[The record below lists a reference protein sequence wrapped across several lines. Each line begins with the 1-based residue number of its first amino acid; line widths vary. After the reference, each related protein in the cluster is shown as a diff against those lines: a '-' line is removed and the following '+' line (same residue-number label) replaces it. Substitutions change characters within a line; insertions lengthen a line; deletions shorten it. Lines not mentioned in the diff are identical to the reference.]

1 MPADQTVHPV
11 QHMHSLRRRV
21 ATLLVFALGASAI
34 SACSWFTDFKDQPDI
49 DPWQSPAD
57 TIGSRGNPQGSV
69 PVSGSMA
76 PGYMASYAN
85 GGKVL
90 DDTLA
95 AIRNPVPA
103 DARSLDNGRKYYQ
116 INCAVC
122 HGLAGGA
129 APTAPGAGA
138 LGDGPMAGPK
148 YGFYPPSLRTDRVR
162 NFSDGYIWG
171 IIRNGRGLMPTYDR
185 IEEMDRWDVVNY
197 VRALQAA
204 NVTVPTTPAGVP
216 GQTGRT
222 VPGYTRTGPTVPS
235 PYVHPDGRIS
245 GEAYGRAD
253 STRADLTTRTDSTR
267 TDSTAKRQ
275 AAPAARPAPARAGSP
290 PNPTPETHQ

>member
-1 MPADQTVHPV
+1 MRADTL
-11 QHMHSLRRRV
+11 SRRLRH
-21 ATLLVFALGASAI
+21 AALLAAGALLA

-57 TIGSRGNPQGSV
+57 TIGARGNPQGSV
-69 PVSGSMA
+69 PVSGAIA
-76 PGYMASYAN
+76 PSYVASYAN

-95 AIRNPVPA
+95 ALRNPVAA

-129 APTAPGAGA
+129 AAAPGGGA
-138 LGDGPMAGPK
+138 LGDGPVAGPK

-162 NFSDGYIWG
+162 GFSDGYIWG
-171 IIRNGRGLMPTYDR
+171 IIRNGRGLMPSYDR

-204 NVTVPTTPAGVP
+204 NVTVPTTPAGTP
-216 GQTGRT
+216 GQTGHT

-235 PYVHPDGRIS
+235 PYVHPDGTIS
-245 GEAYGRAD
+245 SEPYGRAG
-253 STRADLTTRTDSTR
+253 TAAADTTIRGE
-267 TDSTAKRQ
+267 AVPPAG
-275 AAPAARPAPARAGSP
+275 AAPAPAAAGQH
-290 PNPTPETHQ
+290 PTPETHQ

>member
-1 MPADQTVHPV
+1 MPADQMAHPV
-11 QHMHSLRRRV
+11 HFMKTTRRRLV
-21 ATLLVFALGASAI
+21 RALVFALGASAV

-57 TIGSRGNPQGSV
+57 TIGARGNPQGSV
-69 PVSGSMA
+69 PVSGAIA
-76 PGYMASYAN
+76 PSYVASYAN

-95 AIRNPVPA
+95 ALHNPVAA

-122 HGLAGGA
+122 HGLAGGE
-129 APTAPGAGA
+129 APTAPGGGA
-138 LGDGPMAGPK
+138 LGNGTVAGPK

-162 NFSDGYIWG
+162 GFSDGYIWG
-171 IIRNGRGLMPTYDR
+171 IIRNGRGLMPSYDR

-235 PYVHPDGRIS
+235 PYVHPDGSVS
-245 GEAYGRAD
+245 GEAYGRATATPAD
-253 STRADLTTRTDSTR
+253 STIRGE
-267 TDSTAKRQ
+267 
-275 AAPAARPAPARAGSP
+275 AAPPAGPAPAPAGAGP
-290 PNPTPETHQ
+290 HPTPETHQ

>member
-1 MPADQTVHPV
+1 MPADQMAHPV
-11 QHMHSLRRRV
+11 QFMTTTRRRLV
-21 ATLLVFALGASAI
+21 RALVFALGASAV

-49 DPWQSPAD
+49 DPWQSAAD
-57 TIGSRGNPQGSV
+57 TIGARGNPQGSV
-69 PVSGSMA
+69 PVNGIVA
-76 PGYMASYAN
+76 PAYVASYTN

-95 AIRNPVPA
+95 ALRNPVAA

-122 HGLAGGA
+122 HGMAGGA
-129 APTAPGAGA
+129 APSAPGGGA
-138 LGDGPMAGPK
+138 LGDGPVAGPT

-162 NFSDGYIWG
+162 GFSDGYIWG
-171 IIRNGRGLMPTYDR
+171 IIRNGRGLMPSYDR

-204 NVTVPTTPAGVP
+204 NVTVPTTPAGTP

-253 STRADLTTRTDSTR
+253 TTRADTTI
-267 TDSTAKRQ
+267 Q
-275 AAPAARPAPARAGSP
+275 GEAAPPAGPTPAPAGGGQ
-290 PNPTPETHQ
+290 NPTPETHQ

>member
-1 MPADQTVHPV
+1 VPADQKAHPV
-11 QHMHSLRRRV
+11 QQMTIIRRRV
-21 ATLLVFALGASAI
+21 ARVLVFALGASAI

-57 TIGSRGNPQGSV
+57 TIGARGNPQGSV
-69 PVSGSMA
+69 PVSGAIA
-76 PGYMASYAN
+76 PSYVASYTN

-95 AIRNPVPA
+95 ALRNPVPA
-103 DARSLDNGRKYYQ
+103 DARSLDNGRKYFQ

-122 HGLAGGA
+122 HGTAGGD
-129 APTAPGAGA
+129 APTAAGAGA
-138 LGDGPMAGPK
+138 MGNGPIVK
-148 YGFYPPSLRTDRVR
+148 YGMFPPSLRTDRVR
-162 NFSDGYIWG
+162 GFSDGYIWG
-171 IIRNGRGLMPTYDR
+171 IIRNGRGLMPSYDR

-197 VRALQAA
+197 VRALEAA

-235 PYVHPDGRIS
+235 PYVHPDGTVSR
-245 GEAYGRAD
+245 EAYGGAD
-253 STRADLTTRTDSTR
+253 STRADSTTRNE
-267 TDSTAKRQ
+267 
-275 AAPAARPAPARAGSP
+275 AAPAAGPTPAPGGAGQ
-290 PNPTPETHQ
+290 NPTPETHQ

>member
-253 STRADLTTRTDSTR
+253 STRADSTTRTDSTR

>member
-1 MPADQTVHPV
+1 MRADQTAHPV
-11 QHMHSLRRRV
+11 EFMTITRRRV
-21 ATLLVFALGASAI
+21 ARVLLLALGASAI

-57 TIGSRGNPQGSV
+57 TIGARGNPQGSV
-69 PVSGSMA
+69 PLSGSIA
-76 PGYMASYAN
+76 PSYVASYTN

-95 AIRNPVPA
+95 ALRNPVPA

-122 HGLAGGA
+122 HGMAGGA
-129 APTAPGAGA
+129 APSAPGAGA
-138 LGDGPMAGPK
+138 LGDGPVAGPK

-171 IIRNGRGLMPTYDR
+171 IIRNGRGLMPSYDR

-204 NVTVPTTPAGVP
+204 NVTVPTTPAGTP

-253 STRADLTTRTDSTR
+253 SAGTDSTTR
-267 TDSTAKRQ
+267 GG
-275 AAPAARPAPARAGSP
+275 AAPAAGSAPAPAGPAQ
-290 PNPTPETHQ
+290 NPTPETHQ

>member
-1 MPADQTVHPV
+1 MT
-11 QHMHSLRRRV
+11 
-21 ATLLVFALGASAI
+21 
-34 SACSWFTDFKDQPDI
+34 ACSWFTDFKDQPDV

-57 TIGSRGNPQGSV
+57 SIGARGNPQGSV
-69 PVSGSMA
+69 PVGGSMA

-95 AIRNPVPA
+95 ALRNPVAA

-122 HGLAGGA
+122 HGPAGGVAPA
-129 APTAPGAGA
+129 AAGAGA
-138 LGDGPMAGPK
+138 LGDGPVLK
-148 YGFYPPSLRTDRVR
+148 YGLYPPSLRTDRVR
-162 NFSDGYIWG
+162 GFADGYIWG
-171 IIRNGRGLMPTYDR
+171 IIRNGRGAMPPYDR

-204 NVTVPTTPAGVP
+204 NVVVPTTPAGTP

-222 VPGYTRTGPTVPS
+222 VPGATRMGPTVPS
-235 PYVHPDGRIS
+235 PYVHPDGTIS
-245 GEAYGRAD
+245 GEAYGRGPA
-253 STRADLTTRTDSTR
+253 STTDST
-267 TDSTAKRQ
+267 TTNTQGQ
-275 AAPAARPAPARAGSP
+275 AAPAGGPQPERTGTP
-290 PNPTPETHQ
+290 PTPKPETQQ

>member
-1 MPADQTVHPV
+1 MTIT
-11 QHMHSLRRRV
+11 RRRV
-21 ATLLVFALGASAI
+21 ARVLVFALGASAI

-57 TIGSRGNPQGSV
+57 TIGARGNPQGSV
-69 PVSGSMA
+69 PVSGAIA
-76 PGYMASYAN
+76 PSYVASYTN

-95 AIRNPVPA
+95 ALRNPVPA
-103 DARSLDNGRKYYQ
+103 DARSLDNGRKYFQ

-122 HGLAGGA
+122 HGMAGGA
-129 APTAPGAGA
+129 APSAPGAGA
-138 LGDGPMAGPK
+138 LGDGPVAGPK

-171 IIRNGRGLMPTYDR
+171 IIRNGRGLMPSYDR

-204 NVTVPTTPAGVP
+204 NVTVPTTPAGTP

-253 STRADLTTRTDSTR
+253 SVRTDSTTR
-267 TDSTAKRQ
+267 GE
-275 AAPAARPAPARAGSP
+275 AAPAAGPAPAPAGAGQ
-290 PNPTPETHQ
+290 NPTPETHQ

>member
-1 MPADQTVHPV
+1 VPADQMSHPV
-11 QHMHSLRRRV
+11 RHMHSFRRRL
-21 ATLLVFALGASAI
+21 ASLAVFALGASAI

-57 TIGSRGNPQGSV
+57 TIGARGNPQGSV

-204 NVTVPTTPAGVP
+204 NVSVPTPPAGVP

-245 GEAYGRAD
+245 AEAYGQGGAARSD
-253 STRADLTTRTDSTR
+253 STRSDSTRSDSTR
-267 TDSTAKRQ
+267 TDST
-275 AAPAARPAPARAGSP
+275 RAGSP
-290 PNPTPETHQ
+290 PITTPETHQ

>member
-1 MPADQTVHPV
+1 MPADQMAHPV
-11 QHMHSLRRRV
+11 HFMKTTRRRL
-21 ATLLVFALGASAI
+21 ARALVFALGASAV

-57 TIGSRGNPQGSV
+57 TIGARGNPQGSV
-69 PVSGSMA
+69 PLSGIVA
-76 PGYMASYAN
+76 PAYVASYAN

-95 AIRNPVPA
+95 ALRNPVAA

-122 HGLAGGA
+122 HGVAGGA
-129 APTAPGAGA
+129 APAAPGGGA
-138 LGDGPMAGPK
+138 LGDGPVAGPT
-148 YGFYPPSLRTDRVR
+148 YGLYPPSLRTDRVR
-162 NFSDGYIWG
+162 GFSDGYLWG
-171 IIRNGRGLMPTYDR
+171 IIRNGRGLMPSYDR

-197 VRALQAA
+197 VRALQAP
-204 NVTVPTTPAGVP
+204 NVTVPTTPAGTP

-222 VPGYTRTGPTVPS
+222 VPGYTRTAPTVPS
-235 PYVHPDGRIS
+235 PYVHPDGRVS

-253 STRADLTTRTDSTR
+253 TTGPDTTTRGEV
-267 TDSTAKRQ
+267 
-275 AAPAARPAPARAGSP
+275 ARPAGPAPAPAGDGQ
-290 PNPTPETHQ
+290 NPTPETHQ

>member
-1 MPADQTVHPV
+1 VPADQKAHPV
-11 QHMHSLRRRV
+11 QFMTITRRRV
-21 ATLLVFALGASAI
+21 ARVLVFALGASAI

-57 TIGSRGNPQGSV
+57 TIGARGNPQGSV
-69 PVSGSMA
+69 PVSGAIA
-76 PGYMASYAN
+76 PSYVASYTN

-95 AIRNPVPA
+95 ALRNPVPA
-103 DARSLDNGRKYYQ
+103 DARSLDNGRKYFQ

-122 HGLAGGA
+122 HGMAGGA
-129 APTAPGAGA
+129 APSAPGAGA
-138 LGDGPMAGPK
+138 LGDGPVAGPK

-171 IIRNGRGLMPTYDR
+171 IIRNGRGLMPSYDR

-204 NVTVPTTPAGVP
+204 NVTVPTTPAGTP

-253 STRADLTTRTDSTR
+253 STRTDSTTR
-267 TDSTAKRQ
+267 GE
-275 AAPAARPAPARAGSP
+275 AAPAAGPAPAPARAGQ
-290 PNPTPETHQ
+290 NPTPETHQ

>member
-1 MPADQTVHPV
+1 MSPA
-11 QHMHSLRRRV
+11 RR
-21 ATLLVFALGASAI
+21 AAGILALALGASAV

-57 TIGSRGNPQGSV
+57 TIGARGNPQGSV
-69 PVSGSMA
+69 PVSGAIA
-76 PGYMASYAN
+76 PSYVASYTN

-95 AIRNPVPA
+95 ALHNPVAA

-129 APTAPGAGA
+129 APSGPGAGA
-138 LGDGPMAGPK
+138 LGDGPVAGPK

-162 NFSDGYIWG
+162 GFTDGYIWG
-171 IIRNGRGLMPTYDR
+171 IIRNGRGLMPSYDR

-204 NVTVPTTPAGVP
+204 NVTVPTRPDGVP

-222 VPGYTRTGPTVPS
+222 VPGYTRTGPTVPA

-245 GEAYGRAD
+245 GEAYGRTDATRAD
-253 STRADLTTRTDSTR
+253 STTQGAV
-267 TDSTAKRQ
+267 
-275 AAPAARPAPARAGSP
+275 APAAGPAAAPSGTS

>member
-1 MPADQTVHPV
+1 
-11 QHMHSLRRRV
+11 MHSLRRRV

-253 STRADLTTRTDSTR
+253 STRADSTTRTDSTR